1 MLAVWRTRPAYAELI
16 LFMRGVQL
24 ALAICEEEKTIML
37 NLISQ
42 IKARLEKI
50 NDGSFVIENLE
61 TEKLVNP
68 AMSAPMNSVA
78 WCFKGRTMA
87 VGSHRCIK
95 LLLPFLSKLLITGAG
110 SERRQTS
117 SDACRFL

>member
-24 ALAICEEEKTIML
+24 ALVICEEEKTIML

-61 TEKLVNP
+61 TEKLVN
-68 AMSAPMNSVA
+68 
-78 WCFKGRTMA
+78 
-87 VGSHRCIK
+87 
-95 LLLPFLSKLLITGAG
+95 L
-110 SERRQTS
+110 
-117 SDACRFL
+117 

>member
-1 MLAVWRTRPAYAELI
+1 MPSASLTAPAVLAVWRTRPAYAELI

-24 ALAICEEEKTIML
+24 ALVICEEEKTIML

-61 TEKLVNP
+61 TEKLVN
-68 AMSAPMNSVA
+68 
-78 WCFKGRTMA
+78 
-87 VGSHRCIK
+87 
-95 LLLPFLSKLLITGAG
+95 L
-110 SERRQTS
+110 
-117 SDACRFL
+117 